1 MITYKIDEDEEQMIY
16 YIFKGNDL
24 LLTSLIGI
32 IFAFSITFMLLNKYG
47 NKLPKDLGR
56 DFAHEGNLSAG
67 KPRGAGFLFIIA
79 FLISVVIFIQLNKEI
94 IVYLIY
100 ITAAMM
106 TGFLDDCSKKPWG
119 EFRKGL
125 LDFIIAFMV
134 SVSYLSFNSSTIR
147 IELFNM
153 NININPILFVVL
165 AIILVW
171 SSINVTNCTDGVDGL
186 SGMLSIVT
194 LITLVIIYYIRGLNS
209 DFICLI
215 LIFTMCIL
223 GYLWFNVTP
232 SSMIMGDAGSRALGV
247 FISIVILKT
256 GSPFLY
262 IPVAFIIIFDGGLGL
277 IKIFMLRFLKI
288 KILKNIRTPLHD
300 HIRKVWGWSNTQ
312 VVYRLAI
319 IQCIISIV
327 VIYLMIIRY
336 N

>member
-1 MITYKIDEDEEQMIY
+1 MIY
-16 YIFKGNDL
+16 TLLNINDI

-32 IFAFSITFMLLNKYG
+32 IFAFSITFILLDKFAD
-47 NKLPKDLGR
+47 KLPKDMGR
-56 DFAHEGNLSAG
+56 DFAHDGKLSAG

-79 FLISVVIFIQLNKEI
+79 FLISAILFIRLDREI

-100 ITAAMM
+100 TMAAMI

-119 EFRKGL
+119 EFRKGI

-147 IELFNM
+147 IELFDFNLY
-153 NININPILFVVL
+153 INPIIFVVL
-165 AIILVW
+165 AVILIW

-186 SGMLSIVT
+186 SGILSIVS
-194 LITLVIIYYIRGLNS
+194 LINIVIIYYIKGLNS

-247 FISIVILKT
+247 FIGIVILKT

-262 IPVAFIIIFDGGLGL
+262 IPVAFVIIIDGGLGL
-277 IKIFMLRFLKI
+277 IKIIMLRFLKI
-288 KILKNIRTPLHD
+288 RILKNIRTPLHD

-319 IQCIISIV
+319 IQCLISIV
-327 VIYLMIIRY
+327 VIYIMLLKY

>member
-1 MITYKIDEDEEQMIY
+1 MIY
-16 YIFKGNDL
+16 YLIKENDIL
-24 LLTSLIGI
+24 LISLIGI
-32 IFAFSITFMLLNKYG
+32 IFAFSITFILLNNYG
-47 NKLPKDLGR
+47 DHLPKDLGR
-56 DFAHEGNLSAG
+56 DFAHEGKLSAG
-67 KPRGAGFLFIIA
+67 KPRGAGFIFIIA
-79 FLISVVIFIQLNKEI
+79 FLISTILFIKLNREI

-100 ITAAMM
+100 ITAAMI

-134 SVSYLSFNSSTIR
+134 SVSYLSFNASTIR
-147 IELFNM
+147 IELFNL

-165 AIILVW
+165 SIILIW
-171 SSINVTNCTDGVDGL
+171 TSINVTNCTDGVDGL
-186 SGMLSIVT
+186 SGILSIIT
-194 LITLVIIYYIRGLNS
+194 LITIVIIYYIKGLNP
-209 DFICLI
+209 DFISLI

-247 FISIVILKT
+247 LISIVILKT
-256 GSPFLY
+256 GSPLLY
-262 IPVAFIIIFDGGLGL
+262 IPVALIIILDGGLGL
-277 IKIFMLRFLKI
+277 IKIFLLRFLKI
-288 KILKNIRTPLHD
+288 RILKNIRTPLHD

-319 IQCIISIV
+319 IQCIISAV
-327 VIYLMIIRY
+327 VICLMIRSY